1 MKLTERQIGTLKNIN
16 NGYGQLSNSMSIFS
30 LENKGL
36 IKLHPKD
43 GWKLTE
49 LGIEELKR
57 WNDGYIKRSI

>member
-1 MKLTERQIGTLKNIN
+1 MMKLTERQIRTLKNIN
-16 NGYGQLSNSMSIFS
+16 NGYRQLSNSLIIFS

-49 LGIEELKR
+49 LCIEELNKVE
-57 WNDGYIKRSI
+57 

>member
-1 MKLTERQIGTLKNIN
+1 MKLTERQISTLKNIN

>member
-1 MKLTERQIGTLKNIN
+1 MKLTERKIRTLKNIN
-16 NGYGQLSNSMSIFS
+16 NGCGQLSNTLSIFS

-43 GWKLTE
+43 GWQLTE

-57 WNDGYIKRSI
+57 WNDGYIR